1 MDHLSSAIAS
11 LQKALNDT
19 RRKRQKAYMTCHFS
33 NFGNINRDEAT
44 IHNALAILVPLRRP
58 LPLPS
63 EVDNKSAL
71 VS

>member
-1 MDHLSSAIAS
+1 MDHVSDAIAS

-33 NFGNINRDEAT
+33 NFGDINRDEAT
-44 IHNALAILVPLRRP
+44 IRNALDLLIHLRRP
-58 LPLPS
+58 LPLPPEVNS
-63 EVDNKSAL
+63 ESAL